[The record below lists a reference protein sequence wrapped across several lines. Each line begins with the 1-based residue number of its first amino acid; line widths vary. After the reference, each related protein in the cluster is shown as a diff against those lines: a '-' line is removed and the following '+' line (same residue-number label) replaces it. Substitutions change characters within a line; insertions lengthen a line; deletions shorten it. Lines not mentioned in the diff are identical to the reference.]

1 MEGRMLVTPPQLRAA
16 RALLGWS
23 QEQMAQ
29 AAGVGLST
37 IRDYENER
45 RAGAMDSLKAICRAL
60 ENQGVVFLPSRD
72 DYGPGVCLLAK
83 VPNVLRWP
91 VKLGTWSEL
100 LIPVE
105 WPGREYAVLVAHEVL
120 DDLGGFRESKP
131 SAEYVRVFEEH
142 RADILRAA
150 ASAIDAGRVTPDMRV
165 SLDTIDFI
173 KMRKGDHVDVTVVG
187 RKVGPGRIVDASVD
201 PVRVIVERPRRGPY
215 QFDASRTFF
224 RAVAPGRW
232 RIDMPSPTMRELL
245 PPET

>member
-1 MEGRMLVTPPQLRAA
+1 MLVTPPQLRAA

-105 WPGREYAVLVAHEVL
+105 WPGREYAVLVLTRCLTILA
-120 DDLGGFRESKP
+120 GFVRASPLRSMSGYSK
-131 SAEYVRVFEEH
+131 S
-142 RADILRAA
+142 I
-150 ASAIDAGRVTPDMRV
+150 GRT
-165 SLDTIDFI
+165 S
-173 KMRKGDHVDVTVVG
+173 
-187 RKVGPGRIVDASVD
+187 
-201 PVRVIVERPRRGPY
+201 Y
-215 QFDASRTFF
+215 
-224 RAVAPGRW
+224 
-232 RIDMPSPTMRELL
+232 ELL
-245 PPET
+245 PLRSMLVV